1 MKGVYNTYFE
11 YVLYLDKMKIKKK
24 IIAIFA
30 IMIFAYSIIN
40 ILLNNQVLGVIRT
53 TDLSTIDQYKYR
65 GVLPFIQELQI
76 AYPNWSFT
84 ILNTELDWNSVI
96 NAETISDHRRS
107 LTQNTD
113 PAWLCPDCGLTSYD
127 SGWYGASRQAVE
139 FYMDPRNW
147 LNGKNIFSFE
157 ALSYNPN
164 MHNIDGVN
172 AILRGTF
179 MDRDSITY
187 TDVNGNLQ
195 TIYKS
200 YAQIIMEAASES
212 GVSPYHLA
220 SRIRQEQ
227 GSGNSALISG
237 TFTYGDLNY
246 TGYYNYF
253 NIGASGDGEIN
264 IIKRGLKY
272 AQDSGWTSPEL
283 SIKGGARFIASG
295 YIGKGQDTL
304 YLEKYNVNTTNI
316 ESAASHQYMQNISAH
331 ISEGLSVYKAYNS
344 IGVLN
349 TNFNFI
355 IPVFENMPVDISPRP
370 TTTSDLTTE
379 NVMTT
384 ATILHLRESNSTGST
399 SLASLPLGTNLLR
412 IETAKSVVNSYYWDK
427 VMYFNGSQII
437 TGYVARNYIVKIQD
451 TINTEE
457 LYFTT
462 SCAILKNGPGINA
475 EPKRILDATTELTVI
490 DKIEFPIDNM
500 IWYRVRLGD
509 GTQGYVAT
517 NFIKS
522 ATQGEEAPITGE
534 AYKIDGEFLITVPGA
549 KIEQI
554 EGASLING
562 AFATGGAANIYG
574 INYTIVMLG
583 DTNGDGIITPLDYV
597 KIKNNIMGTTSL
609 QGCYAAAGDVNR
621 DGNITPLD
629 YVKVKNHIMS
639 VNRIGF

>member
-1 MKGVYNTYFE
+1 MKKRKKLIAFVVILLLA
-11 YVLYLDKMKIKKK
+11 YVG
-24 IIAIFA
+24 
-30 IMIFAYSIIN
+30 IN
-40 ILLNNQVLGVIRT
+40 ILSNNQSLGVVRT
-53 TDLSTIDQYKYR
+53 TDLNTIDQYKYR
-65 GVLPFIQELQI
+65 GILPFIQELQI

-96 NAETISDHRRS
+96 NAETISNHRRS

-113 PAWLCPDCGLTSYD
+113 PAWLCPECGLTSYD

-139 FYMDPRNW
+139 YYMDPRNW

-164 MHNIDGVN
+164 THNIDGVK

-179 MDRDSITY
+179 MDKDSISY
-187 TDVNGNLQ
+187 TDINGNQ
-195 TIYKS
+195 QIIYKS
-200 YAQIIMEAASES
+200 YAQIIMEAAAES

-227 GSGNSALISG
+227 GAGNSALISG

-253 NIGASGDGEIN
+253 NIGASGDGQIN

-344 IGVLN
+344 IGVLD
-349 TNFNFI
+349 TSFNFI
-355 IPVFENMPVDISPRP
+355 IPVFENMPAEISPRP
-370 TTTSDLTTE
+370 TTSTDLTTE
-379 NVMTT
+379 NVITT
-384 ATILHLRESNSTGST
+384 ATTLHLRESNSTGSA
-399 SLASLPLGTNLLR
+399 SLAILPMGTNLLR
-412 IETAKSVVNSYYWDK
+412 IETAKSIVNSYYWDK
-427 VMYFNGSQII
+427 VMYFNGSQVI
-437 TGYVARNYIVKIQD
+437 TGYVARDYIIKSQD
-451 TINTEE
+451 TISCEE
-457 LYFTT
+457 LYCTN

-475 EPKRILDATTELTVI
+475 EPKRILDANVELTVI
-490 DKIEFPIDNM
+490 DKISFAIDNM
-500 IWYRVRLGD
+500 IWYRVRLAD
-509 GTQGYVAT
+509 GTQGFIAT

-522 ATQGEEAPITGE
+522 VESHEEAPITGE
-534 AYKIDGEFLITVPGA
+534 VYKIDGEFVITLPGA

-554 EGASLING
+554 EGAQLING
-562 AFATGGAANIYG
+562 SFATGGVVNIYER
-574 INYTIVMLG
+574 NYTLVMLG
-583 DTNGDGIITPLDYV
+583 DTNGDGTITPLDYV
-597 KIKNNIMGTTSL
+597 KIKNNIMGTTTL
-609 QGCYAAAGDVNR
+609 EGCYKLAGDVNR
-621 DGNITPLD
+621 DGDITPLD